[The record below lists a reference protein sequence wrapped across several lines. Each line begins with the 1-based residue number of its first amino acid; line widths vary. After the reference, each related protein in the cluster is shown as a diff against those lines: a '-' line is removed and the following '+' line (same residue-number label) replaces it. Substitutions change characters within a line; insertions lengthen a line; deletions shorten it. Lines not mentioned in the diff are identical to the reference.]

1 MTPVDLLIILAMVG
15 YAVYKQT
22 QRSAIVGSIR
32 FKLAFIYAGIGL
44 IVGGF
49 AVPHNLIEVAFL
61 GFGIALSLV
70 VGIARGRLT
79 KVWREGDAVYSQGTP
94 LTIGLFLGMIAI
106 KFALGAVAYFV
117 HVADGGGMGEVLVL
131 IAVMVAVQAQIVW
144 TRAAALGTPA
154 RRVPAA
160 V

>member
-22 QRSAIVGSIR
+22 QRSAVVGAMR
-32 FKLAFIYAGIGL
+32 FKLALIYAGIGL

-49 AVPHNLIEVAFL
+49 ALPHNLIEVAFL
-61 GFGIALSLV
+61 GFGVALSLV
-70 VGIARGRLT
+70 VGVARGRLT
-79 KVWREGDAVYSQGTP
+79 KIWREDGVVYSQGTP

-106 KFALGAVAYFV
+106 KFALGAVAYFL

-144 TRAAALGTPA
+144 TRAAALGAPA
-154 RRVPAA
+154 QRVTAA
-160 V
+160 A